1 MKESLRT
8 GIMKGRIGGTAM
20 PEITKIS
27 TQKNNAERYNIF
39 LDGKY
44 AFSTDEQVL
53 IQFGLMKGKVLDDW
67 EIDEIIFGDEIRK
80 AYNKALHFLGF
91 RMRSEHEVKE
101 KLMASGFGESVA
113 LEAINKLKE
122 QKFLDDDSF
131 SKALL
136 ETRKRTAKKG
146 PGAIRQELVR
156 KGISK
161 ELQEEALEAFPEE
174 EQLVLAEELARKVA
188 TRSSGKTPQQIR
200 QKIQDSLMRKGY
212 SYDVIS
218 TAIER
223 IESELEPEEDEWDDL
238 TEKTGEKAWR
248 TYSRKHSGPE
258 LRRRVQQAMYQK
270 GIPPDRIS
278 RFIEAKEEELE
289 DE

>member
-1 MKESLRT
+1 
-8 GIMKGRIGGTAM
+8 M

-44 AFSTDEQVL
+44 AFSADEQVL

-101 KLMASGFGESVA
+101 KLMASGFGEAVA
-113 LEAINKLKE
+113 LEAISKLKE

-146 PGAIRQELVR
+146 PGAIKQELAR

-161 ELQEEALEAFPEE
+161 DLQEEALEAFPEE
-174 EQLVLAEELARKVA
+174 EQRELAIELAAKIA
-188 TRSSGKTPQQIR
+188 ARSSGKTPQQIR

-212 SYDVIS
+212 SYDIIS
-218 TAIER
+218 SAIER
-223 IESELEPEEDEWDDL
+223 IGSELEPGEDEWDEL

-248 TYSRKHSGPE
+248 TYSRKHSGNE

-270 GIPPDRIS
+270 GIPPERIS
-278 RFIEAKEEELE
+278 RFIEAKEEETE

>member
-1 MKESLRT
+1 
-8 GIMKGRIGGTAM
+8 M

-27 TQKNNAERYNIF
+27 TQKNSAERYNIF

-44 AFSTDEQVL
+44 SFSADEQVL
-53 IQFGLMKGKVLDDW
+53 IQYGLVKGKVLDDW

-91 RMRSEHEVKE
+91 RMRSELEVKE
-101 KLMASGFGESVA
+101 KLLASGFGEAVA
-113 LEAINKLKE
+113 LEAISKLKE

-146 PGAIRQELVR
+146 PGAIKQELAR

-161 ELQEEALEAFPEE
+161 ELQEEALESFPRD
-174 EQLVLAEELARKVA
+174 EQLELAEELARKVA
-188 TRSSGKTPQQIR
+188 ARSSGRTPQQIR

-212 SYDVIS
+212 SYDIIS

-248 TYSRKHSGPE
+248 TYSRKHSGNE

-270 GIPPDRIS
+270 GIPPERIS
-278 RFIEAKEEELE
+278 RFIEAKEEELK

>member
-1 MKESLRT
+1 MEKK
-8 GIMKGRIGGTAM
+8 MGGMAM

-27 TQKNNAERYNIF
+27 TQKNSAERYNIF

-44 AFSTDEQVL
+44 SFSADEQVL
-53 IQFGLMKGKVLDDW
+53 IQYGLVKGKVLDDW

-91 RMRSEHEVKE
+91 RMRSELEVKE
-101 KLMASGFGESVA
+101 KLLASGFGEAVA
-113 LEAINKLKE
+113 LEAISKLKE

-146 PGAIRQELVR
+146 PGAIKQELAR

-161 ELQEEALEAFPEE
+161 DLQEEALEAFPEE
-174 EQLVLAEELARKVA
+174 EQRELAIELAAKIA
-188 TRSSGKTPQQIR
+188 ARSSGKTPQQIR

-212 SYDVIS
+212 SYDIIS
-218 TAIER
+218 SAIER
-223 IESELEPEEDEWDDL
+223 IGSELEPGEDEWDEL

-248 TYSRKHSGPE
+248 TYSRKHSGNE

-270 GIPPDRIS
+270 GIPPERIS
-278 RFIEAKEEELE
+278 RFIEAKEEETE